1 MQTQLN
7 WQTNAHKAAVSADG
21 IYAGNSAKEQEEC
34 IAPKVVKDGEDD
46 MLRLTHFKGPGP
58 FSFAWCISKLQNI
71 AGCNI
76 ADSSAAI
83 GATRRLLQLRCKIQ
97 EDFANC
103 IIVWANKD
111 KKRFMS
117 TA

>member
-1 MQTQLN
+1 
-7 WQTNAHKAAVSADG
+7 
-21 IYAGNSAKEQEEC
+21 
-34 IAPKVVKDGEDD
+34 
-46 MLRLTHFKGPGP
+46 MLQLTHFKGPGP

-111 KKRFMS
+111 KKDLCPLHNHYNIKKAKRKFLKQKTNTKYKVFKLAS
-117 TA
+117 NVRL